1 VTSAQETVS
10 RLRREEFPVT
20 SQKVWLNTAT
30 YGPLPVSNVAA
41 QRELLEGMMVGA
53 GGPGIGHWWDGAAA
67 VRAKVGAF
75 IGCDP
80 ADVALLRSTG
90 EGISLVSLGLDWR
103 AGDEVVLYEQEF
115 PNGVYPFLAL
125 EPQGVR
131 VRFVQDRGRHRFTAD
146 DVAAVMSSRTRVVC
160 VSLVNCYHGFRAP
173 VEEISALC
181 RQRGAWLLV
190 DAVQGSGILPVD
202 AGALGADL
210 ISAHGYKSLCSG
222 YGISFCY
229 ISPALR
235 DRLKVVAPGWKS
247 IEDAPFIDR
256 QLDYNLRYAD
266 SARRFEPSVQNLAGM
281 YGLGAS
287 LDLLTGIGTDVIS
300 DWVLGLSASVAAAV
314 TEKGYR
320 VASSERPGEMSGI
333 VSVEIPGGDAT
344 AVAAAL
350 SQRKISCAVRDGRI
364 RVSSHI
370 FNNQEDID
378 QLVAALPAPAV
389 RAG

>member
-1 VTSAQETVS
+1 MSARETVS
-10 RLRREEFPVT
+10 QLRREEFPVT

-41 QRELLEGMMVGA
+41 QREFLEGMMVGA

-67 VRAKVGAF
+67 VRAKVGTL

-80 ADVALLRSTG
+80 ADIALLHSTG
-90 EGISLVSLGLDWR
+90 EGIALVSLGLDWR
-103 AGDEVVLYEQEF
+103 AGDEVVVYEQEF
-115 PNGVYPFLAL
+115 PNGVYPFLVL
-125 EPQGVR
+125 ERQGVR
-131 VRFVQDRGRHRFTAD
+131 VRFIRDRGRHRFTAD

-181 RQRGAWLLV
+181 RQWGAWLLV
-190 DAVQGSGILPVD
+190 DAVQGVGILPVEV
-202 AGALGADL
+202 GALGADL

-229 ISPALR
+229 ISPTLR
-235 DRLKVVAPGWKS
+235 DSLTVVAPGWKS

-266 SARRFEPSVQNLAGM
+266 SARRFEPSVQHLAGM

-287 LDLLTGIGTDVIS
+287 LDLFTRIGTNLIRE
-300 DWVLGLSASVAAAV
+300 WVLGLSASVAAAV

-320 VASSERPGEMSGI
+320 VVSSDRPGETSGI
-333 VSVEIPGGDAT
+333 VSVEIPGGDAS

-350 SQRKISCAVRDGRI
+350 AEQKISCAVRDGRI

-389 RAG
+389 QAS